1 MGWWFRQEGGWEK
14 VNNNTNKK
22 AIFLIK
28 AASARIKIVLKREK
42 CRGLVKI
49 FGLVSGYVDFPSSAY
64 SGIH

>member
-1 MGWWFRQEGGWEK
+1 MKEGGWEK

-28 AASARIKIVLKREK
+28 AENAWIKIILKKEK
-42 CRGLVKI
+42 CRGLVKT
-49 FGLVSGYVDFPSSAY
+49 FGLLSSYVDFPSSAY